1 MFTRFV
7 AAGALAAAVA
17 LASSAHAAVSRFE
30 FSGSGVSGSGWFT
43 IVPDVSPPDPNPLC
57 GTPGQNACRHDPPSA
72 WKITGVTGTFSDPAA
87 GIHNAA
93 ITGLIP
99 ISPADERD
107 PKFDPAVP
115 TSLSFIDISPGNSL
129 SYDNLFFPSGSPI
142 DCAFPYTGTYVD
154 PFGAA
159 FTVAGGYIVGLWG
172 DGDYL
177 GTGTTTYG
185 VALVQGENE
194 LFYQFSGINGGVPE
208 PATWGLML
216 LGVGLLGARLRGRRC
231 PALAG

>member
-7 AAGALAAAVA
+7 AAGALAAAAV
-17 LASSAHAAVSRFE
+17 LASSAQAAVSHFE
-30 FSGSGVSGSGWFT
+30 FSGGGVSGSGWFT

-57 GTPGQNACRHDPPSA
+57 GETGQNPCRADPSSA
-72 WKITGVTGTFSDPAA
+72 WKITGVTGTFSDPVK
-87 GIHNAA
+87 GITNAA

-99 ISPADERD
+99 ISPANERD
-107 PKFDPAVP
+107 PTFDPAVP
-115 TSLSFIDISPGNSL
+115 TSLSFIDISPGNYL
-129 SYDNLFFPSGSPI
+129 SYDNLFFPSGAPI
-142 DCAFPYTGTYVD
+142 VCAFPFTGTFVD

-159 FTVAGGYIVGLWG
+159 FTVAGGNIVTLWG

-177 GTGTTTYG
+177 GPGTTTYG
-185 VALVQGENE
+185 AAVVQGSNE

-216 LGVGLLGARLRGRRC
+216 LGVSVLGARLRAGRR
-231 PALAG
+231 PALVG

>member
-7 AAGALAAAVA
+7 AAGALAAAAV
-17 LASSAHAAVSRFE
+17 LASSAQAAVSHFE
-30 FSGSGVSGSGWFT
+30 FSGGGVSGSGFFT
-43 IVPDVSPPDPNPLC
+43 IAPNVSPPDPNPLC
-57 GTPGQNACRHDPPSA
+57 GMPGQNACRADPPSA

-87 GIHNAA
+87 GITNAA

-99 ISPADERD
+99 ISPANERD
-107 PKFDPAVP
+107 PTFDPAVP
-115 TSLSFIDISPGNSL
+115 TSLSFLDFSPSNYL
-129 SYDNLFFPSGSPI
+129 SYDNLFFPAGSPI
-142 DCAFPYTGTYVD
+142 DCAFPFTGTYVD
-154 PFGAA
+154 PFGAV
-159 FTVAGGYIVGLWG
+159 FTVAGGYIVDLWG

-177 GTGTTTYG
+177 GKGTTTYG

-194 LFYQFSGINGGVPE
+194 LFYAFSGINGGVPE

-216 LGVGLLGARLRGRRC
+216 LGVGLLGARLRGARR